1 MSQYPFGATRASKRP
16 RATKRVRSARL
27 LIKPA
32 LLIVA
37 IGSSVA
43 LLAACSTNGLSG
55 SPPALSSTIQVQT
68 QSGLSGFARPGIALP
83 FPSNPHVAIP
93 ARQVTKDG
101 LAELNVAD
109 RGFNEVLEF
118 NKSYKSMGTI
128 SDSGPDGD
136 WIDAK
141 DNLYVTNFS
150 RGNVTVNEYNKA
162 DKLIFTYTD
171 RLTEPIDV
179 TTDTKGNVIVANFVG
194 YHGHVG
200 TVVVYPQ
207 GKNTASVTCNTGLAN
222 EGVAVDS
229 KGDVFVTGYSAS
241 SGEIIEYK
249 GGLTSPCSAT
259 TLAPT
264 LSAPT
269 GIQVDKEDDL
279 VVCDQHAGVDI
290 IPTPYASISKT
301 ITVAGGS
308 DYFHDAL
315 TGDNKLLF
323 IADPNAGVVD
333 VVDYPSGTLVKQ
345 LNSSNGLSSPFG
357 VATYPFAK

>member
-1 MSQYPFGATRASKRP
+1 M
-16 RATKRVRSARL
+16 TKS
-27 LIKPA
+27 A
-32 LLIVA
+32 LLTVA
-37 IGSSVA
+37 LGSGVA
-43 LLAACSTNGLSG
+43 LLAACSSDGLLG
-55 SPPALSSTIQVQT
+55 SPSALSSTTQVQA
-68 QSGLSGFARPGIALP
+68 QSGLSDLARRGIAPP
-83 FPSNPHVAIP
+83 FLSSLHVAIS
-93 ARQVTKDG
+93 AKQATKSG
-101 LAELNVAD
+101 LAELSVAD
-109 RGFNEVLEF
+109 RGLNEVLEF
-118 NKSYKSMGTI
+118 NKTYELTGTI

-150 RGNVTVNEYNKA
+150 SVNVTVNEYNKA
-162 DKLIFTYTD
+162 DVPIFTYSNG
-171 RLTEPIDV
+171 LTEPVDV
-179 TTDTKGNVIVANFVG
+179 TTDTKGNVIVANFAG
-194 YHGHVG
+194 YRRVG

-229 KGDVFVTGYSAS
+229 KGDLFVTGYAVG

-249 GGLTSPCSAT
+249 GGLTSQCSGT

-264 LSAPT
+264 LSNPA
-269 GIQVDKEDDL
+269 GIQVDKKDDL
-279 VVCDQHAGVDI
+279 VVCDQHAAVDI
-290 IPTPYASISKT
+290 IPPPYTSIRKT
-301 ITVAGGS
+301 ITVSGGS

-323 IADPNAGVVD
+323 IADPNAAVVD

-345 LNSSNGLSSPFG
+345 LNSSNGLSSPYG